1 MLEPKNKQKRKNMKE
16 TWFSISSSSL
26 PQCFPQSPP
35 FKTWFLDAK
44 LTDFKP
50 ARSILECCVGVS
62 GILSAIVQNTHS
74 CWLAQITQYAN
85 VMCVLSDYVSR
96 LRQEGDSSNIPFPAS
111 RIAFLQGNT
120 VYYFDLKH
128 YTVYLLLY
136 SLKFISVPEQV
147 FEIQELCR
155 GLKSWESSI
164 RQSRYPDNHFLW
176 QVCWNHSSTQDM
188 EMSGYASL

>member
-1 MLEPKNKQKRKNMKE
+1 
-16 TWFSISSSSL
+16 
-26 PQCFPQSPP
+26 
-35 FKTWFLDAK
+35 
-44 LTDFKP
+44 
-50 ARSILECCVGVS
+50 
-62 GILSAIVQNTHS
+62 
-74 CWLAQITQYAN
+74 
-85 VMCVLSDYVSR
+85 MCVLSDYVSR

-155 GLKSWESSI
+155 GLKS
-164 RQSRYPDNHFLW
+164 
-176 QVCWNHSSTQDM
+176 
-188 EMSGYASL
+188 